1 MCILEE
7 TRNHSMNNAT
17 YKFITNKSALVK
29 IEKKDGSWFVSYE
42 SSIYIKSPFVMPTSF
57 SNEHSIDEVFDS
69 KEVKSFLAR
78 FDDSLYCD

>member
-7 TRNHSMNNAT
+7 TRRHSMNNAV
-17 YKFITNKSALVK
+17 YKFVTNKSALVK

-42 SSIYIKSPFVMPTSF
+42 NIIYTKSPFVMPTSF
-57 SNEHSIDEVFDS
+57 SKEHSIVEVLDS
-69 KEVKSFLAR
+69 KEVKSFLSR